1 MRQENSFDFEKGLM
15 PYDDFERIVRQ
26 ARAARDAAIGRALRS
41 ACLIVM
47 SGPRR
52 FAGSVEMAHE
62 LRTLTKLSDRHLA
75 MRGLLRGDLP
85 ALVYGW
91 SRLPPVQRTQDMP
104 NNDKGFVPVGSDR
117 IAA

>member
-15 PYDDFERIVRQ
+15 FYDEFERIVRQ
-26 ARAARDAAIGRALRS
+26 ARAERDGAIGRALRL
-41 ACLIVM
+41 ACLIVI
-47 SGPRR
+47 SGLRR
-52 FAGSVEMAHE
+52 FAGSVEMARE
-62 LRTLTKLSDRHLA
+62 LRTLTMLSDRHLA

-91 SRLPPVQRTQDMP
+91 SRLPPVQPTQDMP
-104 NNDKGFVPVGSDR
+104 INGKDFVPIGSDR